1 MGKWRDAWTKFKKA
15 HPDFEKSKKFKNDV
29 GPLMDEYEKGCA
41 KCEAAFVAAVKS
53 LNDLDKT
60 GQSLL
65 YAFKGYKAV
74 MDEMA
79 AYDRRILGD
88 YQSVLEVCA
97 GFQRPILLCMTP
109 LYTMKG
115 LTDFT

>member
-41 KCEAAFVAAVKS
+41 KREAAFVAAVKT

-60 GQSLL
+60 GESLMVAL
-65 YAFKGYKAV
+65 KAYKGV
-74 MDEMA
+74 IDEVA
-79 AYDRRILGD
+79 EKDRKIAGD

-97 GFQRPILLCMTP
+97 SFQRPIFMSIAP
-109 LYTMKG
+109 IHTMKG
-115 LTDFT
+115 LTEFT